1 MIKILIIANRM
12 MLPLSKTTGEFFT
25 LIFLNLT
32 FMQIDANIA
41 MALLFRYSF
50 HTQKTYYECS

>member
-1 MIKILIIANRM
+1 

-25 LIFLNLT
+25 AIFLNLT

-50 HTQKTYYECS
+50 HNQKTYYECS